1 MGYCIRNY
9 FGGGQSP
16 PLITK
21 SPTKNG
27 SNHHITNKKWLKSPS
42 PNVPSDHQSPSKK
55 LQITTHFLA
64 PKRKFLLKNGNFR
77 HFFCS
82 YFRSGIITKSPTKIA
97 QSPSPQLLKI
107 TKSPLFSATNH
118 QITKQKVGKSP
129 SPQLLKITKSP
140 IFSGTNHQQKNS
152 PITNHQ
158 KYFPPPYYD

>member
-1 MGYCIRNY
+1 MA
-9 FGGGQSP
+9 Q
-16 PLITK
+16 ITI
-21 SPTKNG
+21 SPT
-27 SNHHITNKKWLKSPS
+27 KKWLKSPS

-64 PKRKFLLKNGNFR
+64 PKRKFLLKNCHFR
-77 HFFCS
+77 HLFCS

-140 IFSGTNHQQKNS
+140 IFSCINHQ
-152 PITNHQ
+152 ITN
-158 KYFPPPYYD
+158 KK